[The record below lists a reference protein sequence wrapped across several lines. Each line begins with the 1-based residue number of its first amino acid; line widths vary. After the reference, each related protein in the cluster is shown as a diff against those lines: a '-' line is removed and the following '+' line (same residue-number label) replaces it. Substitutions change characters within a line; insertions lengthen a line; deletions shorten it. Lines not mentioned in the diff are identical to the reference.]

1 MCASHA
7 CVPGQNTHP
16 HTHAHTHMLVHLL
29 KYVYSFNSDVCA
41 HKANINYSSLARSLS
56 PSIYISLSLKRY
68 ACPFPAQRH
77 TFFMIFVS
85 LLLLF
90 RTAHKKHFQFMGVT
104 EAYQLQRIV
113 WPEDLSNKGK

>member
-1 MCASHA
+1 MC
-7 CVPGQNTHP
+7 
-16 HTHAHTHMLVHLL
+16 VHIKQISITAL
-29 KYVYSFNSDVCA
+29 
-41 HKANINYSSLARSLS
+41 SLALSLPLS
-56 PSIYISLSLKRY
+56 FYIYLSLSLKRY

-113 WPEDLSNKGK
+113 WPENLSNKGK